1 MISMLRNLPRA
12 NGAAFTN
19 TGRTLSSR
27 LRLDSGR
34 ASSKLM
40 STQSNDSTKA
50 PTALA
55 TLHLEDGT
63 SIVGRSFGCHEAVE
77 GEVVFST
84 GMVGYPES
92 LTDPSYQGQIL
103 TLTTPMVG
111 NYGVPSRTTLDKNGL
126 PEFFES
132 TKIHASGLIV
142 QDYSHHY
149 SHWNAQS
156 SLGDWLK
163 EEGIPGLTDI
173 DVRMLTKK
181 IRDKGAML
189 GRIEVDMNAPVPD
202 FSTMLSPNAR
212 HLVDEVSIKEIVT
225 YGKGNPTKILA
236 VDCGMKYNIIRRLVE
251 RGAELTVVPWNH
263 PFAAD
268 LHKYDGLFLSN
279 GPGDP
284 SMCTEIIDQLKLV
297 VNCPDSEV
305 KPIFGICL
313 GNQLMGI
320 AAGGK
325 AEKLP
330 FGNRGQNQPVLNH
343 QTGECYITP
352 QNHGYHINCDTLE
365 PGWKVLFTNANDG
378 SNEGIAHETRPY
390 FTAQFHPEA
399 FCGPSD
405 TEFMFDTFLDA
416 CKKPNEKITFP
427 MRKPAPARTK
437 AKKVLML
444 GSGGTSIGQA
454 GEFDYSGGQA
464 IKALKEEGMEVVLMN
479 PNIASV
485 QTNMDDKSASKADH
499 VFFLPVTPDFVE
511 EIIKKE
517 KPDGIVVSMGGQ
529 TALNCAVELY
539 NNGIFDKYNVEV
551 LGTPIDVVINTEDR
565 QLFSDRLNEID
576 EKIAESYAV
585 DNVEDACAAAK
596 NIGYPLMIRSA
607 FALGG
612 LGSGICTDE
621 EMLKDMGTKAL
632 SLSDQILV
640 EKAMTGWKEVEYEV
654 VRDAHD
660 NCVTVCNMENFDPLG
675 IHTGDSIVMAPSQT
689 LSNAEY
695 HMLRDTALKV
705 VRHLGIIGECNIQYA
720 LHPKSM
726 EYCIIEVNARLSRSS
741 ALASKATGYPLAFV
755 AAKLSL
761 GMPLTEVQ
769 NAVTKKTQACFEPS
783 LDYIVTKIPR
793 WDMEKF
799 EGVSTEI
806 GSAMKS
812 VGEVM
817 GIGRTVEESLQ
828 KALRMVDPSIKG
840 FHPQYKYET
849 MEDLKQELK
858 VPTDRRIYA
867 IAQALHEKTMT
878 VDEIHEITK
887 IDQWFLRRCEN
898 IVKTWDMIGET
909 NVDELTDELMLKAK
923 KDGFSDVQIA
933 GTLQGTV
940 SEDDVRNKR
949 IGAGIIPV
957 TKQID
962 TLAAEFPA
970 ETNYLYMTYHGTEN
984 DVESADGGVMVLGSG
999 AYRIGSSIEFDWCG
1013 VSAIRALRGMGY
1025 KATMVNYNPETV
1037 STDYDECDRLYF
1049 EELSRERVLD
1059 IYQKDKA
1066 DGVVIS
1072 VGGQIPNGLALP
1084 LDEAGVNIMGTKA
1097 AMIDNAE
1104 DRKKFSSALD
1114 EIGVQQPRWSE
1125 LTSTQSAL
1133 DFAKEVGYPV
1143 LVRPSYVLSGA
1154 AMNVAWNDEQLQ
1166 ACLDEAADVS
1176 KEHPVVI
1183 SDFIEGACEIEMD
1196 GVAKDGEIIAAA
1208 IHEHIENA
1216 GVHSGDAT
1224 LVLPAQ
1230 DLTAYQ
1236 KQRVRDAS
1244 RKIAKR
1250 LNITGPL
1257 NIQYVAK
1264 GTDVMCIE
1272 CNVRASRS
1280 FPFVSKTM
1288 GVDFIEAATR
1298 AMVGE
1303 DTDVMNLPT
1312 LETRNRPANFVGVKA
1327 PMFSFTRLRGSD
1339 PVLGVEMAS
1348 TGEVACYGS
1357 TKEEAFLK
1365 ALLSTGFKLPKKNIL
1380 ISVQESLGDDAT
1392 HCAYQLHELGYTLYA
1407 TKQTADIL
1415 TKNQVPCITLGYPT
1429 EKIEGSDDPNVLDML
1444 KSNEIGLVIN
1454 IPTHE
1459 STRLEDN
1466 FLMRRTAVDF
1476 GIPLL
1481 TNMNLVKVFT
1491 DAIHKN
1497 TEENGGMLGLS
1508 PSSLFEHYR
1517 TESDAD
1523 AWTNPKEYH

>member
-1 MISMLRNLPRA
+1 MTSLQLRPL
-12 NGAAFTN
+12 F
-19 TGRTLSSR
+19 
-27 LRLDSGR
+27 R
-34 ASSKLM
+34 ASKPSLAFVSRATKNVSAALSGTRFM
-40 STQSNDSTKA
+40 STQSSGDTMPPSAIANI
-50 PTALA
+50 
-55 TLHLEDGT
+55 HLEDGT
-63 SIVGRSFGCHEAVE
+63 TLTGRSFGAHTNVE

-92 LTDPSYQGQIL
+92 LTDPSYEGQIL

-111 NYGVPSRTTLDKNGL
+111 NYGTPSRTTIDEFGL
-126 PEFFES
+126 PAYFES
-132 TKIHASGLIV
+132 NRIHAKALIV

-149 SHWNAQS
+149 SHWNAAS

-163 EEGIPGLTDI
+163 EEGVPGICDI
-173 DVRMLTKK
+173 DARMLTKK
-181 IRDKGAML
+181 IREKGALL
-189 GRIEVDMNAPVPD
+189 GRIDIDTSAPPPD
-202 FSTMLSPNAR
+202 FSQMTNPNMR
-212 HLVDEVSIKEIVT
+212 HLVADVSTKEIKV
-225 YGKGNPTKILA
+225 YGKGNPVKVLA
-236 VDCGMKYNIIRRLVE
+236 VDCGMKYNIIRQLVR
-251 RGAELTVVPWNH
+251 RGAELTVVPWDH
-263 PFAAD
+263 PIASD
-268 LHKYDGLFLSN
+268 MHKYDGLFLSN

-284 SMCTEIIDQLKLV
+284 MMCGKTIEELKKI
-297 VNCPDSEV
+297 VNCPDDEV

-343 QTGECYITP
+343 QTGEAYITP

-378 SNEGIAHETRPY
+378 SNEGIGHQTRPY

-399 FCGPSD
+399 ACGPTD
-405 TEFMFDTFLDA
+405 TEFMFDTFLEA
-416 CKKPNEKITFP
+416 CQKPPDTKIIFP
-427 MRKPAPARTK
+427 QRKPAPPK
-437 AKKVLML
+437 PNVKKVLML

-464 IKALKEEGMEVVLMN
+464 IKAMKEEGIEVVLMN

-485 QTNMDDKSASKADH
+485 QTNMDNKSASKADH
-499 VFFLPVTPDFVE
+499 VFFLPVTPEFVE

-517 KPDGIVVSMGGQ
+517 KPDGIIVSMGGQ
-529 TALNCAVELY
+529 TALNCAVECYLA
-539 NNGIFDKYNVEV
+539 GMFEKYNVQV
-551 LGTPIDVVINTEDR
+551 LGTPISVVIDTEDR
-565 QLFSDRLNEID
+565 QTFSDKLNEIN
-576 EKIAESYAV
+576 EKIAQSVAV
-585 DNVEDACAAAK
+585 NSIEDAVVAAK
-596 NIGYPLMIRSA
+596 GIGYPLMIRSA

-612 LGSGICTDE
+612 LGSGICHDE
-621 EMLKDMGTKAL
+621 DHLRDMASKAL
-632 SLSDQILV
+632 STSPQILV
-640 EKAMTGWKEVEYEV
+640 EKSMKGWKEVEYEV
-654 VRDAHD
+654 VRDAYD

-689 LSNAEY
+689 LSNEEY
-695 HMLRDTALKV
+695 HMLRDTALRV

-720 LHPKSM
+720 LHPESLD
-726 EYCIIEVNARLSRSS
+726 YCIIEVNARLSRSS

-761 GMPLTEVQ
+761 GLPLTDVE

-793 WDMEKF
+793 WDMTKF
-799 EGVSTEI
+799 ENVSTEI

-817 GIGRTVEESLQ
+817 GIGRTCEESIQ
-828 KALRMVDPSIKG
+828 KALRMVDPSIRG
-840 FHPQYKYET
+840 FQPKYRYET
-849 MEDLKQELK
+849 MEELKQELD

-867 IAQALHEKTMT
+867 IAQALHEKTLS
-878 VDEIHEITK
+878 VEEIHDITK
-887 IDQWFLRRCEN
+887 IDHWFLRRLET
-898 IVKTWDMIGET
+898 IVKTWDKMESESIDT
-909 NVDELTDELMLKAK
+909 MTDSLMLEAK
-923 KDGFSDVQIA
+923 KNGYSDVQIA
-933 GTLQGTV
+933 ACLAGNST
-940 SEDDVRNKR
+940 EDDVRQKR
-949 IGAGIIPV
+949 IAAGIKPWA
-957 TKQID
+957 KQID

-970 ETNYLYMTYHGTEN
+970 ETNYLYMTYHGSEH
-984 DVESADGGVMVLGSG
+984 DVESSNGGIVVLGSG

-1025 KATMVNYNPETV
+1025 KSTMVNYNPETV

-1059 IYQKDKA
+1059 IYEVDKS

-1072 VGGQIPNGLALP
+1072 VGGQIPNGLAVP
-1084 LDEAGVNIMGTKA
+1084 LDKAGVNILGTTAK
-1097 AMIDNAE
+1097 MIDNAE

-1125 LTSTQSAL
+1125 LTSVDSAL
-1133 DFAKEVGYPV
+1133 EFAADVGYPV

-1154 AMNVAWNDEQLQ
+1154 AMNVAYNDDQLK
-1166 ACLDEAADVS
+1166 ACLADAEEVS
-1176 KEHPVVI
+1176 QEYPVVI
-1183 SDFIEGACEIEMD
+1183 SDFIEGAVEIEMD
-1196 GVAKDGEIIAAA
+1196 GVAKDGELIAAA

-1230 DLTAYQ
+1230 DLSAYTME
-1236 KQRVRDAS
+1236 RVRDAA

-1250 LNITGPL
+1250 LEITGPV
-1257 NIQYVAK
+1257 NMQFVAK

-1272 CNVRASRS
+1272 TNLRASRS

-1303 DTDVMNLPT
+1303 DTSQMNLPT
-1312 LETRNRPANFVGVKA
+1312 LETRDRPSNFVGVKA

-1348 TGEVACYGS
+1348 TGEVACFGA

-1380 ISVQESLGDDAT
+1380 ISAQESLQDDMT
-1392 HCAYQLHELGYTLYA
+1392 HCAWQLHELGYNIYA
-1407 TKQTADIL
+1407 TRKTAEIL
-1415 TKNQVPCITLGYPT
+1415 KKNRVPCKVVAYPT
-1429 EKIEGSDDPNVLDML
+1429 EKAGEVDEPNVLDL
-1444 KSNEIGLVIN
+1444 LRSKEIGLAIN
-1454 IPTHE
+1454 VPTHE

-1466 FLMRRTAVDF
+1466 FLMRRTAVDY

-1481 TNMNLVKVFT
+1481 TNMNLLKVFT
-1491 DAIHKN
+1491 SAIHKKDMKQGN
-1497 TEENGGMLGLS
+1497 MVGLE
-1508 PSSLFEHYR
+1508 PTSLFEHYI
-1517 TESDAD
+1517 TEEDSD
-1523 AWTNPKEYH
+1523 AWTDPTEYH

>member
-1 MISMLRNLPRA
+1 MLRPLWRA
-12 NGAAFTN
+12 NGAAFVTHGPKMHGMN
-19 TGRTLSSR
+19 RGAL
-27 LRLDSGR
+27 GR
-34 ASSKLM
+34 ANRFM
-40 STQSNDSTKA
+40 ATQSSGDTEH

-55 TLHLEDGT
+55 TLYLEDGT
-63 SIVGRSFGCHEAVE
+63 TLTGRSFGCHESVE

-111 NYGVPSRTTLDKNGL
+111 NYGAPCRKAIDEFGLAKN
-126 PEFFES
+126 FES
-132 TKIHASGLIV
+132 NKIHAEGLIV

-149 SHWNAQS
+149 SHWNAAS

-163 EEGIPGLTDI
+163 EEGVPGLSGLDT
-173 DVRMLTKK
+173 RMLTKK
-181 IRDKGAML
+181 IREHGAMM
-189 GRIEVDMNAPVPD
+189 GRIEVDLNAPAPD
-202 FSTMLSPNAR
+202 FSKIENANLR
-212 HLVDEVSIKEIVT
+212 HLVDEVSTKEIKV
-225 YGKGNPTKILA
+225 YGKGNPVKIMA
-236 VDCGMKYNIIRRLVE
+236 VDCGMKYNIIRQLVR
-251 RGAELTVVPWNH
+251 RGAELTVVPWDH
-263 PFAAD
+263 PFASEMKD
-268 LHKYDGLFLSN
+268 YDGLFLSN
-279 GPGDP
+279 GPGNP
-284 SMCTEIIDQLKLV
+284 EMCVETINELKKF
-297 VNCPDSEV
+297 VNCPDDEV
-305 KPIFGICL
+305 KPLYGICL

-330 FGNRGQNQPVLNH
+330 FGNRGQNQPVTNH

-365 PGWKVLFTNANDG
+365 DGWKILFTNANDG
-378 SNEGIAHETRPY
+378 SNEGIAHQTRPY

-399 FCGPSD
+399 ACGPTD
-405 TEFMFDTFLDA
+405 TEFMFDTFLEA
-416 CKKPNEKITFP
+416 CQKPPTEKIIFP
-427 MRKPAPARTK
+427 QRKPAPPVTK
-437 AKKVLML
+437 CKKILLL

-464 IKALKEEGMEVVLMN
+464 IKALKEEGKEVILMN

-485 QTNMDDKSASKADH
+485 QTNMDDKSSSKADT
-499 VFFLPVTPDFVE
+499 VFFLPVTPEFVE

-539 NNGIFDKYNVEV
+539 EAGIFDKYNVEV
-551 LGTPIDVVINTEDR
+551 LGTQIDVVINTEDR

-585 DNVEDACAAAK
+585 NNLEDAVEAAK
-596 NIGYPLMIRSA
+596 KIGYPLMIRSA

-612 LGSGICTDE
+612 LGSGICHNED
-621 EMLKDMGTKAL
+621 MLRDMGAKAL
-632 SLSDQILV
+632 SLSEQILV
-640 EKAMTGWKEVEYEV
+640 EKSMKGWKEVEYEV

-675 IHTGDSIVMAPSQT
+675 IHTGESIVMAPSQT
-689 LSNAEY
+689 LSNEEY
-695 HMLRDTALKV
+695 HMLRDTAIKV

-720 LHPKSM
+720 LHPESL

-755 AAKLSL
+755 AAKLCL
-761 GMPLTEVQ
+761 GLPLTEVQ
-769 NAVTKKTQACFEPS
+769 NSVTKKTQACFEPS
-783 LDYIVTKIPR
+783 LDYIVTKVPR
-793 WDMEKF
+793 WDMSKF
-799 EGVSTEI
+799 EGVSTQI

-817 GIGRTVEESLQ
+817 AIGRTCEESLQ

-840 FHPQYKYET
+840 FGPRFNYTLDEIKE
-849 MEDLKQELK
+849 ELA
-858 VPTDRRIYA
+858 VPTDRRVYA
-867 IAQALHEKTMT
+867 IAQALYEKTMT
-878 VDEIHEITK
+878 VEEIHDITK
-887 IDQWFLRRCEN
+887 IDHWFLRRCEN
-898 IVKTWDMIGET
+898 IVKTWDKMTDVSLDDMSDSLMKEAKENGYSDIQISESVKGGATE
-909 NVDELTDELMLKAK
+909 DEVRAK
-923 KDGFSDVQIA
+923 RV
-933 GTLQGTV
+933 
-940 SEDDVRNKR
+940 
-949 IGAGIIPV
+949 GANIMPF

-970 ETNYLYMTYHGTEN
+970 ETNYLYMTYHGHED
-984 DVESADGGVMVLGSG
+984 DVEPAGGGFMVLGSG

-1059 IYQKDKA
+1059 IYQKDSA
-1066 DGVVIS
+1066 DGVVVS
-1072 VGGQIPNGLALP
+1072 VGGQIPNGLAVP
-1084 LDEAGVNIMGTKA
+1084 LDKAGVKLMGTSAK
-1097 AMIDNAE
+1097 MIDNAE
-1104 DRKKFSSALD
+1104 DRQKFSNALD

-1125 LTSTQSAL
+1125 LTSTESAL
-1133 DFAKEVGYPV
+1133 EFANDVGYPV

-1154 AMNVAWNDEQLQ
+1154 AMNVAWSDDQLR
-1166 ACLDEAADVS
+1166 ACLDEASDVS
-1176 KEHPVVI
+1176 QDHPVVI
-1183 SDFIEGACEIEMD
+1183 SDFIEGAVEIEMD

-1230 DLTAYQ
+1230 DLSAYQ

-1298 AMVGE
+1298 AMVGA

-1312 LETRNRPANFVGVKA
+1312 LDTVNRPENFIGVKA

-1357 TKEEAFLK
+1357 SKEEAFLK
-1365 ALLSTGFKLPKKNIL
+1365 ALLSTGFKLPEKNVL
-1380 ISVQESLGDDAT
+1380 ISVQENLIDDAT
-1392 HCAYQLHELGYTLYA
+1392 LCAYQLHELGYKLYA
-1407 TKQTADIL
+1407 TKQTAEKL
-1415 TKNQVPCITLGYPT
+1415 QEKQVPCEVLGYPT
-1429 EKIEGSDDPNVLDML
+1429 EKGQSDDTNVLDMI
-1444 KSNEIGLVIN
+1444 KSNDVGLVVN
-1454 IPTHE
+1454 IPSHE
-1459 STRLEDN
+1459 SKRLEDN
-1466 FLMRRTAVDF
+1466 YLMRRTAVDF

-1481 TNMNLVKVFT
+1481 TNMNLFKVFT
-1491 DAIHKN
+1491 DAVYKN
-1497 TEENGGMLGLS
+1497 NMEEGKMVGLH
-1508 PSSLFEHYR
+1508 PKSLFEHYAS
-1517 TESDAD
+1517 ESDAD